1 MDEIYSPREGEVL
14 DAHTLEYD
22 HHDPF
27 NTAEFHL
34 IGSTETSHRSFFRL
48 SEEER
53 NIINPISPDVAY
65 LSTHS
70 AGIQLL
76 FKTDSRVVKIRV
88 RNTEAF
94 GMKNMSFMG
103 CSGFDSYYSEDG
115 KQFLYHTSANATFI
129 DANTWVDYPV
139 YFRDKKVRYLILDF
153 PLYNGVFDLDIMLEK
168 GSFAEPFEYENK
180 KKILCYGTSIMQGC
194 ACPRPGLNTT
204 NYLSRELRQEVY
216 NYGFSGAA
224 NLEKEIAEILV
235 KRDYELM
242 TIDCEANAGCSTF
255 LAERFEDFLDVIF
268 KAKPDIPVIV
278 FNRVRQAYDDYFV
291 DMPRKKA
298 FCDRVMKENVEEFAR
313 KGHHI
318 YFVDNFHL
326 IDGSMTIEGLHPT
339 ADGMMAIN
347 KNYLKAIRK
356 VKEELQRRKPYSFR
370 LMSAPA
376 TIFIPRSSL

>member
-1 MDEIYSPREGEVL
+1 MKYSQQILDEIYTPREGETI
-14 DAHTLEYD
+14 DANTLEWD

-27 NTAEFHL
+27 DTSKFHL
-34 IGSTETSHRSFFRL
+34 MGSTETSHRSFFRL

-53 NIINPISPDVAY
+53 ANINLVSPDVAY

-88 RNTEAF
+88 RNSEAF
-94 GMKNMSFMG
+94 GMKNMTFMG

-115 KQFLYHTSANATFI
+115 KAFAYHASAFANFI

-139 YFRDKKVRYLILDF
+139 CFKNKKTRYLILDF
-153 PLYNGVFDLDIMLEK
+153 PLYNGVYDLDIMLEK
-168 GSFAEPFEYENK
+168 GSSVEPFEYENK

-194 ACPRPGLNTT
+194 ACPRPGINTT
-204 NYLSRELRQEVY
+204 NFLSRALRQEVY

-235 KRDYELM
+235 KRDFELM
-242 TIDCEANAGCSTF
+242 TIDAEANAGCSAF
-255 LAERFEDFLDVIF
+255 LANNLEDFLSIVF
-268 KAKPDIPVIV
+268 KAKPDVPVIV
-278 FNRVRQAYDDYFV
+278 FNRVRQAYDDYFPE
-291 DMPRKKA
+291 MARKKA
-298 FCDRVMKENVEEFAR
+298 FADRVMKENVEEFAK

-326 IDGSMTIEGLHPT
+326 IDGSMTVEGLHPT
-339 ADGMMAIN
+339 ADGMNAIN
-347 KNYLKAIRK
+347 EQYLKAIRK
-356 VKEELQRRKPYSFR
+356 VKEELQ
-370 LMSAPA
+370 
-376 TIFIPRSSL
+376 